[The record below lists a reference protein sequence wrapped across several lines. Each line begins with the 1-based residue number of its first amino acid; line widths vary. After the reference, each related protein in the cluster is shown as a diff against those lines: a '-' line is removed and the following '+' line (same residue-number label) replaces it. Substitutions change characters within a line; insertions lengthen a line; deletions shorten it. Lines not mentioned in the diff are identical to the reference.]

1 MKREQVVVFDG
12 EDKFIAPKSR
22 TYNKKI
28 GKSEFVGV
36 VESPEGNK
44 APIST
49 IDGDA
54 FNDYMR
60 KKDLPAVLPSPSEP
74 DFCAKAQAF
83 IQTNGDGRATPE
95 QIMQAYQMFQDNCV
109 EKPKEVKP
117 VESDSPPPVTPD
129 EEQPVFPVWETLDC
143 ETLASEISR
152 LEQTMTVSK
161 LSESIRGKYET
172 AISQG
177 KSLQDTRCPKA
188 PPVLGSMPSSSSPL
202 GVSLSAPNLGKPP
215 AKLGGAPAGGGGEE
229 KEEPKKGTNWLLWL
243 LIGGATLYFV
253 TRKK

>member
-1 MKREQVVVFDG
+1 MKREKVVVFDG

-36 VESPEGNK
+36 VESPEGDK
-44 APIST
+44 APVT
-49 IDGDA
+49 TVDGDA

-74 DFCAKAQAF
+74 DFCAKTAAF
-83 IQTNGDGRATPE
+83 IQSNGDGRATPE
-95 QIMQAYQMFQDNCV
+95 QIMQAYQLFQDNCV

-117 VESDSPPPVTPD
+117 VESDSPPPTTPQ
-129 EEQPVFPVWETLDC
+129 EEEPVFPVWETLDC
-143 ETLASEISR
+143 ETLANELSR
-152 LEQTMTVSK
+152 LQQTLSVSK
-161 LSESIRGKYET
+161 FSETIRGKYES
-172 AISQG
+172 AIAQG

-188 PPVLGSMPSSSSPL
+188 PPALGDVQSAATPL
-202 GVSLSAPNLGKPP
+202 GVSLSVPTLGKPP
-215 AKLGGAPAGGGGEE
+215 VRAGGAPVGGGGGE
-229 KEEPKKGTNWLLWL
+229 KEEPKKGTNWLRWL
-243 LIGGATLYFV
+243 LIGGAASYFV